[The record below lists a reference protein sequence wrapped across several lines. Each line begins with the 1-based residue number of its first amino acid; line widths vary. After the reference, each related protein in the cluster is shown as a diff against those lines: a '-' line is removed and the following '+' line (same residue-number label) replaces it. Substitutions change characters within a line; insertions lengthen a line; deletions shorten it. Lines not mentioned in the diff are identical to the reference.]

1 MAGTERKRSQPVVPI
16 PERTRRIA
24 GTPFG
29 WIDARV
35 LRDGWLGVLAPDAIA
50 VYTFLCVVANRDG
63 VSYYRRDRIGHEL
76 GLSEA
81 AVAAALRRLVTLDL
95 IAYRPFHPHAVDGF
109 HQVLSLPGGGPAEG
123 AGA

>member
-1 MAGTERKRSQPVVPI
+1 MAETQRKQSQPIVPI

-35 LRDGWLGVLAPDAIA
+35 LRDGWFRLLTPEAIS
-50 VYTFLCVVANRDG
+50 VYTFLCVAANREG

-81 AVAAALRRLVTLDL
+81 EVHAALARLVALDL
-95 IAYRPFHPHAVDGF
+95 AAYRPFHQHAADGF
-109 HQVLSLPGGGPAEG
+109 HQVLSLRADAPPRG